1 MICAQLILADDLSP
15 KFQKVLILVWY
26 TYIYGTVLRRQETV
40 VALQLNM
47 MAIHLISFGLAVSI
61 NLDVSTEVF
70 FFTYQAI

>member
-15 KFQKVLILVWY
+15 SFKKFSSWFGW
-26 TYIYGTVLRRQETV
+26 YIYGTVFRRQETV